1 MKSPHRMIVIDHD
14 PDSFVFADEKQSEGM
29 RKKAAHDSKYGIIG
43 GTTPDQHAQSV
54 IPSQKASL
62 H

>member
-1 MKSPHRMIVIDHD
+1 MIVIDHD